1 VLGRRW
7 HAAYLVNVAAIPILC
22 AAVWAIGKRLWNTR
36 AGPDRGVCDRHDAA
50 ALWTLA
56 LVPGRVSAHRRGGVA
71 IWLLLASHDLED
83 RRSVVLFSITCG
95 FGLLLKVSFPLF
107 VALPFAHALWRS
119 KYRAKALLAAA
130 VPCLLLALPWYVV
143 NGHRTIQN
151 AIEAGYGESAIVQGA
166 DAVLYLRRIVHD
178 GISAYYGAAALLAA
192 IVIAVRK
199 PRAFSSLT
207 PVLLWAAPFVVFL
220 LGGNKDIRYVAP
232 LLPAFTLA
240 LGFLLDAV
248 VGRFNWLLPVILAFP
263 LASILMVSFGRSG
276 GLCTAL

>member
-1 VLGRRW
+1 MLGRRW

-36 AGPDRGVCDRHDAA
+36 AGLIAVYVTGTMPLLYGLSRWYLVEYPLTAA
-50 ALWTLA
+50 VA
-56 LVPGRVSAHRRGGVA
+56 VA

-178 GISAYYGAAALLAA
+178 GISAYYGAATLLAA

-207 PVLLWAAPFVVFL
+207 PVLLWAAPFVVFSWE
-220 LGGNKDIRYVAP
+220 GTKISATWRHSSRRSRSPWDSCSTPWWA
-232 LLPAFTLA
+232 
-240 LGFLLDAV
+240 
-248 VGRFNWLLPVILAFP
+248 
-263 LASILMVSFGRSG
+263 ASTGCCL
-276 GLCTAL
+276 